1 VCVIGL
7 CSLLAASPAR
17 ANACGRVV
25 LVTLPGVTWSELAR
39 YRPPNLM
46 RAVHDG
52 AAGSMS
58 VRTIDPVTTYADAFA
73 TIGAGARAQGGV
85 TAGGVAFDSRAA
97 QGHTSSSLPP
107 PFATVGAAG
116 APEIRAL
123 ARSAGY
129 GAQPGALGAALERRH
144 VPIAAIGN
152 GDAGRPPPVP
162 AGFGRWSLLTAMDAG
177 GRVTDAAVGPDLL
190 RRGSGSF
197 GVSSNDARQLAAVA
211 ASLAS
216 PCSVTVVDDG
226 DLERADLDSL
236 LKGDRAVSARRSALA
251 AADAL
256 VGRIRRSLDVHRDLL
271 MILTPTSPRYL
282 PVTHLGVAVAV
293 GPGFPAGASLESA
306 STRRPGFVTL
316 PDVAPTV
323 LTFLHIAQPS
333 VMNGRS
339 WYATKAGTANRVQ
352 AATAADAEAVFV
364 DHLQPRVNTGFVV
377 FQVAVYFIALLLIA
391 RRENRATPASDA
403 FRRCLEIVV
412 LSVVAFPVATYL
424 AGGVETHQLGVWGT
438 VALLV
443 AIDVLLVAAVTL
455 LLKTSL
461 DRLLALTAGTTL
473 VMVTDLALGGRLQ
486 LSTFFGYSPIVAGRF
501 AGLGNIGFAV
511 LASASVLTGA
521 LVVHRWNGSRA
532 ALAFA
537 GVLFVITIIADG
549 APSLGSDVGGVI
561 ALVPSLLV
569 TWILLAGKRPTARV
583 FLVAAVSLA
592 AAVVLFLVLD
602 LARPAASQT
611 HLARLF
617 EEFRARGSSALTDT
631 IARKARANL
640 QVFRSTVWTLFV
652 PPALAAMGWLLLRPR
667 GRWVV
672 LVDTYPYLRAGLVGA
687 LLVGVVGFA
696 VNDSG
701 IVIPAVVLSFFVPL
715 AVLLHLSLM
724 QTSAG

>member
-1 VCVIGL
+1 MIGL
-7 CSLLAASPAR
+7 CSLLAVAPAR
-17 ANACGRVV
+17 ADTCGRVV
-25 LVTLPGVTWSELAR
+25 LVTLPGVTWSQLAR

-52 AAGSMS
+52 AVGSMS
-58 VRTIDPVTTYADAFA
+58 VRTIEPVTTYADAFA

-85 TAGGVAFDSRAA
+85 TAGGVAFGSW
-97 QGHTSSSLPP
+97 GESTSSSLPP
-107 PFATVGAAG
+107 PFATVHAAG
-116 APEIRAL
+116 VPEIQAL

-129 GAQPGALGAALERRH
+129 GAQPGALGAALERSH
-144 VPIAAIGN
+144 VQIAAVGN

-162 AGFGRWSLLTAMDAG
+162 AGFGRWSLLAAMDAG

-197 GVSSNDARQLAAVA
+197 GVSSNGARQLAAVD
-211 ASLAS
+211 ASLAT
-216 PCSVTVVDDG
+216 PCSVTVVDEG

-236 LKGDRAVSARRSALA
+236 LKGDRAVPARRSALA
-251 AADAL
+251 AGDAL
-256 VGRIRRSLDVHRDLL
+256 VGRIRGSLDVHHDLL

-282 PVTHLGVAVAV
+282 PETHLGVAIAV
-293 GPGFPAGASLESA
+293 GPGFPAGTSLESA

-323 LTFLHIAQPS
+323 LSFLHVAQPS
-333 VMNGRS
+333 VMNGRR
-339 WYATKAGTANRVQ
+339 WYATKAGTTDRVQ

-364 DHLQPRVNTGFVV
+364 DHLQPRVNTGFVA
-377 FQVAVYFIALLLIA
+377 FQVAVYLMALLLII
-391 RRENRATPASDA
+391 RRENKATPGSDA
-403 FRRCLEIVV
+403 FRRYLEIVV
-412 LSVVAFPVATYL
+412 LLVVGFPLATYL
-424 AGGVETHQLGVWGT
+424 AGGVETHQLGVWST

-443 AIDVLLVAAVTL
+443 AIDILLVAAVTL
-455 LLKTSL
+455 LLRTPL
-461 DRLLALTAGTTL
+461 DRLLALTAVTTFVL
-473 VMVTDLALGGRLQ
+473 VIDLAFGGRLQ
-486 LSTFFGYSPIVAGRF
+486 LSSFFGYSPIVAGRF

-511 LASASVLTGA
+511 LASSSVLTGA

-537 GVLFVITIIADG
+537 AALFVITIIADG

-561 ALVPSLLV
+561 TLVPSLLV
-569 TWILLAGKRPTARV
+569 TWILLAGKRPTV
-583 FLVAAVSLA
+583 KLFLVAALSLA
-592 AAVVLFLVLD
+592 VAVAIFLVLD
-602 LARPAASQT
+602 LARPASSQT

-640 QVFRSTVWTLFV
+640 QVFQSTAWTLFV
-652 PPALAAMGWLLLRPR
+652 PPALAAFGWLLLRPK
-667 GRWVV
+667 GRWAV
-672 LVDTYPYLRAGLVGA
+672 LVDTYPRLRAGLIGA
-687 LLVGVVGFA
+687 LLIGVIGFA
-696 VNDSG
+696 ANDSG

-724 QTSAG
+724 PTSAG